1 MTVTIY
7 DVAREARVSMAT
19 VSRVVNGNQN
29 VKPET
34 RKKVN
39 EVIKRLNYRPNAVA
53 RGLASKRTTTVGV
66 IIPDISNIYY
76 SQLARGIEDIA
87 TMYKYHSIISNSDN
101 DYEKEKEIFNNLLSK
116 QVDGIIFLGGTIS
129 DEIKD
134 LINQSSVPVVV
145 SGTNGKDD
153 NIASVNIDF
162 KTAAMEITE
171 QLIQSGAKEFA
182 LVSGDYSKKAQ
193 EDVFNGLKEVVD
205 CHQLK
210 LNETVQF
217 SGSESYKDGIKVF
230 EDLKGNLPDAIL
242 SISDEQAIGIMH
254 SALDAGIR
262 VPEDLQIVSF
272 NNTRLVEMVRPK
284 LSSVIQ
290 PLYDIGAVGMRLL
303 TKYMNEEEIE
313 EPNVI
318 LPHRIEYRGTTKD

>member
-34 RKKVN
+34 RNKVN
-39 EVIKRLNYRPNAVA
+39 EVIKKLNYRPNAVA

-66 IIPDISNIYY
+66 IIPDISNVYY
-76 SQLARGIEDIA
+76 SQLARGLEDIA

-101 DYEKEKEIFNNLLSK
+101 DSEKEKEIFNNLLSK

-129 DEIKD
+129 EEIKE

-145 SGTNGKDD
+145 SGTNGKNDHV
-153 NIASVNIDF
+153 ASVNIDF
-162 KTAAMEITE
+162 EKAAEEVTQ
-171 QLIQSGAKEFA
+171 QLIKQGAKSFA
-182 LVSGDYSKKAQ
+182 LVGGDYSKKAQ
-193 EDVFNGLKEVVD
+193 EDVLSGLNKVLSEN
-205 CHQLK
+205 QLK
-210 LNETVQF
+210 LDESLHL
-217 SGSESYKDGIKVF
+217 SGAESYKEGMKVF
-230 EDLKGNLPDAIL
+230 DKIKDNLPDAVL
-242 SISDEQAIGIMH
+242 SISDEQAIGILH
-254 SALDAGIR
+254 GALDAGIK
-262 VPEDLQIVSF
+262 VPEELQIVSF
-272 NNTRLVEMVRPK
+272 NNTRLVEMVRPQ

-303 TKYMNEEEIE
+303 TKYMNEEEID

-318 LPHRIEYRGTTKD
+318 LPHRIEYRGTTK

>member
-34 RKKVN
+34 RNKVN
-39 EVIKRLNYRPNAVA
+39 EVIKKLNYRPNAVA

-66 IIPDISNIYY
+66 IIPDISNVYY
-76 SQLARGIEDIA
+76 SQLARGLEDIA

-101 DYEKEKEIFNNLLSK
+101 DSEKEKEIFNNLLSK

-129 DEIKD
+129 EEIKE

-153 NIASVNIDF
+153 HVASVNIDF
-162 KTAAMEITE
+162 EKAAEEVTQ
-171 QLIQSGAKEFA
+171 QLIKQGAKSFA
-182 LVSGDYSKKAQ
+182 LVGGDYSKKAQ
-193 EDVFNGLKEVVD
+193 EDVLSGLNKVLSEN
-205 CHQLK
+205 QLK
-210 LNETVQF
+210 LDESLHL
-217 SGSESYKDGIKVF
+217 SGAESYKEGMKVF
-230 EDLKGNLPDAIL
+230 EKIKDNLPDAVL
-242 SISDEQAIGIMH
+242 SISDEQAIGILH
-254 SALDAGIR
+254 GALDAGIK
-262 VPEDLQIVSF
+262 VPEELQIVSF
-272 NNTRLVEMVRPK
+272 NNTRLVEMVRPQ

-303 TKYMNEEEIE
+303 TKYMNEEEID

-318 LPHRIEYRGTTKD
+318 LPHRIEYRGTTK

>member
-34 RKKVN
+34 RNKVN
-39 EVIKRLNYRPNAVA
+39 EVIKKLNYRPNAVA

-66 IIPDISNIYY
+66 IIPDISNVYY
-76 SQLARGIEDIA
+76 SQLARGLEDIA

-101 DYEKEKEIFNNLLSK
+101 DSEKEKEIFNNLLSK

-129 DEIKD
+129 EEIKE

-153 NIASVNIDF
+153 HVASVNIDF
-162 KTAAMEITE
+162 EKAAEEVTQ
-171 QLIQSGAKEFA
+171 QLIKQGAKSFA
-182 LVSGDYSKKAQ
+182 LVGGDYSKKAQ
-193 EDVFNGLKEVVD
+193 EDVLSGLNKVLSEN
-205 CHQLK
+205 QLQ
-210 LNETVQF
+210 LDESLHL
-217 SGSESYKDGIKVF
+217 SGAESYKEGMKVF
-230 EDLKGNLPDAIL
+230 DKIKDNLPDAVL
-242 SISDEQAIGIMH
+242 SISDEQAIGILH
-254 SALDAGIR
+254 GALDAGIK
-262 VPEDLQIVSF
+262 VPEELQIVSF
-272 NNTRLVEMVRPK
+272 NNTRLVEMVRPQ

-303 TKYMNEEEIE
+303 TKYMDEEEID

-318 LPHRIEYRGTTKD
+318 LPHRIEYRGTTK

>member
-34 RKKVN
+34 RNKVN
-39 EVIKRLNYRPNAVA
+39 EVIKKLNYRPNAVA

-66 IIPDISNIYY
+66 IIPDISNVYY
-76 SQLARGIEDIA
+76 SQLARGLEDIA

-101 DYEKEKEIFNNLLSK
+101 DPEKEKEIFNNLLSK

-129 DEIKD
+129 EEIKD

-153 NIASVNIDF
+153 HIASVNIDF
-162 KTAAMEITE
+162 KQAAGEATKHMIEK
-171 QLIQSGAKEFA
+171 GAKKFA
-182 LVSGDYSKKAQ
+182 LVGGDYSKKAQ
-193 EDVFNGLKEVVD
+193 DDVLQGLTKV
-205 CHQLK
+205 
-210 LNETVQF
+210 LNQHHLELDEALHF
-217 SGSESYKDGIKVF
+217 SGKESYKEGIKAF
-230 EDLKGNLPDAIL
+230 EKLQNNMPDAIL
-242 SISDEQAIGIMH
+242 SISDEQAIGILH
-254 SALDAGIR
+254 SALDAGVN
-262 VPEDLQIVSF
+262 VPEDLQILSF
-272 NNTRLVEMVRPK
+272 NNTRLVEMVRPQ

-303 TKYMNEEEIE
+303 TKYMNEEDIE

-318 LPHRIEYRGTTKD
+318 LPHRIEYRGTTN